1 MTLCELQD
9 KSDRKND
16 CTVVSRVICI
26 VLSKWST
33 DLPHLS
39 GYVLSCL
46 LLPFFISKTKVELV
60 LSWDKLLLT
69 FQDRTR
75 SLLVCTHILDILR
88 SQTCYCFHYIIPCMK
103 IIDNNNGL
111 NTLFFFLQSL
121 ETHTLISLNKKPEK
135 ISLRNISLEND

>member
-1 MTLCELQD
+1 MTLCVLRD

-26 VLSKWST
+26 VLNKRST
-33 DLPHLS
+33 DLPHLQ

-46 LLPFFISKTKVELV
+46 LLPFFVSKTKVE
-60 LSWDKLLLT
+60 LT

-75 SLLVCTHILDILR
+75 SLLFCTHILDILS

-103 IIDNNNGL
+103 IIDNNKGL

-121 ETHTLISLNKKPEK
+121 ETHTFISLNKTDLEK
-135 ISLRNISLEND
+135 ISLRNISVEND